1 MVPHTR
7 TAVLLMVCALLVQA
21 CAPAAAPA
29 PAAPQ
34 APTSAPPV
42 KPTAASVPAAE
53 KPVAAAV
60 SGADTEAEAQKLFE
74 AAKAAGETEIN
85 WYTSINE
92 VEGVPL
98 TEMFGKQYPGLTV
111 NYFRS
116 SETQLISRIF
126 TEAQAGK
133 QNFDL
138 LVTTS
143 AHGLVPAGLALKWN
157 PPNAAALDPDY
168 VDKDGYWQPVYVT
181 WNVIEVNTQLVKK
194 DSIKNYEDLLKP
206 EFKDKMIIDDTDYE
220 WLSGM
225 IETRGREPTLDLLK
239 KIAANGVTVING
251 HGNISDKIAAGEYAL
266 AVNNYLNLSERA
278 KRQGAPNDW
287 LAVEPVVVQL
297 SKLAVNPKAPH
308 PNAAKLLGN
317 YVLSAE
323 AQQYLATQGRFP
335 TRADV
340 LPDPP
345 DLVKGLKKYAA
356 APLQGDKQKEME
368 QLFKSIFQSP

>member
-1 MVPHTR
+1 MPLDPERSAAEMVPHTR

-74 AAKAAGETEIN
+74 AAKAA
-85 WYTSINE
+85 
-92 VEGVPL
+92 
-98 TEMFGKQYPGLTV
+98 
-111 NYFRS
+111 

-168 VDKDGYWQPVYVT
+168 VDKDGYWQP
-181 WNVIEVNTQLVKK
+181 
-194 DSIKNYEDLLKP
+194 
-206 EFKDKMIIDDTDYE
+206 
-220 WLSGM
+220 
-225 IETRGREPTLDLLK
+225 
-239 KIAANGVTVING
+239 
-251 HGNISDKIAAGEYAL
+251 
-266 AVNNYLNLSERA
+266 
-278 KRQGAPNDW
+278 
-287 LAVEPVVVQL
+287 
-297 SKLAVNPKAPH
+297 
-308 PNAAKLLGN
+308 
-317 YVLSAE
+317 
-323 AQQYLATQGRFP
+323 
-335 TRADV
+335 
-340 LPDPP
+340 
-345 DLVKGLKKYAA
+345 
-356 APLQGDKQKEME
+356 
-368 QLFKSIFQSP
+368 